1 MPEMF
6 KDWDAK
12 DTGLLAAALL
22 ATIADTETT
31 KGLVKRGGAET
42 NPLYPKR
49 PSNSTLNAIA
59 ILGGGLKTAVAGM
72 LEPNARKSLLGAITG
87 FEANLAHQNYK
98 GTGTPNFAKNLQRP
112 LIGAVIGALLA
123 AQLPERDIT
132 INTALDDL
140 KKLSVTIG
148 MRKDF

>member
-1 MPEMF
+1 MPELF
-6 KDWDAK
+6 ADWDAK
-12 DTGLLAAALL
+12 DTGLLASALL
-22 ATIADTETT
+22 AILADTETT
-31 KGLVKRGGAET
+31 KIAIKRGQKET
-42 NPLYPKR
+42 NPLLPKH

-59 ILGGGLKTAVAGM
+59 ILNGGLNTAIAGVLPENVRKLFLGALTGSEATLAYQTSRGAGGGG
-72 LEPNARKSLLGAITG
+72 
-87 FEANLAHQNYK
+87 
-98 GTGTPNFAKNLQRP
+98 FAKNLQRP

-123 AQLPERDIT
+123 SQLPNRDIT